1 MSEATLSSSTFKT
14 RSIVLFAVGLA
25 AAVIFMMTSAE
36 DNFWLHL
43 ISKPIPVLAMA
54 LWLALLPRK
63 GRYQWAVII
72 GLLLSA
78 TGDVLL
84 SWSDGTFLFGLIAFL
99 LGHVAYIVAFLRD
112 SRGLYLGRGLL
123 AYAYGALAYGYLYT
137 AGDLGDMT
145 IPVLAYVIVICTM
158 LWRAS
163 CRVGAPDVHQRS
175 AWIGL
180 AGAAFFTLSDTL
192 LALGMFAGQRPLGP
206 YAVII
211 TYWLGQ
217 LGITLSAYWQLVGQP
232 NSRQPRQN
240 DARQPVN

>member
-1 MSEATLSSSTFKT
+1 MSEATYPSSSFSR
-14 RSIVLFAVGLA
+14 RSIILAAVGLVA
-25 AAVIFMMTSAE
+25 AIVFITTGKA

-43 ISKPIPVLAMA
+43 VSKPIPVLAMA
-54 LWLALLPRK
+54 LWLGLLPRK
-63 GRYQWAVII
+63 GRYQWAVIV

-84 SWSDGTFLFGLIAFL
+84 SWSDETFLFGLIAFL

-123 AYAYGALAYGYLYT
+123 AYAYGVLAYGYLYT

-163 CRVGAPDVHQRS
+163 CRVGAPGVYERS
-175 AWIGL
+175 AWTGL

-192 LALGMFAGQRPLGP
+192 LAMGMFAGQRPLGP

-217 LGITLSAYWQLVGQP
+217 LGITLSAYWQLVAQP
-232 NSRQPRQN
+232 NSGQQSE
-240 DARQPVN
+240 VN

>member
-1 MSEATLSSSTFKT
+1 MSEATLFSSSFKT
-14 RSIVLFAVGLA
+14 RSILLFAVGLA
-25 AAVIFMMTSAE
+25 AAAIFMMTGAE

-54 LWLALLPRK
+54 LWLVLLPLK
-63 GRYQWAVII
+63 GRFQWAVIA

-84 SWSDGTFLFGLIAFL
+84 SWSDETFLFGLIAFL
-99 LGHVAYIVAFLRD
+99 LGHVAYIFAFLRD
-112 SRGLYLGRGLL
+112 SRSLYLGRGLL
-123 AYAYGALAYGYLYT
+123 AYAYGALAYGYLVT

-145 IPVLAYVIVICTM
+145 IPVLAYMIVICTM

-163 CRVGAPDVHQRS
+163 CRVGVPGIYERS
-175 AWIGL
+175 AWLGL
-180 AGAAFFTLSDTL
+180 AGATFFTLSDTL

-206 YAVII
+206 HAVII
-211 TYWLGQ
+211 TYWMGQ

-232 NSRQPRQN
+232 NSGQRST
-240 DARQPVN
+240 VG

>member
-1 MSEATLSSSTFKT
+1 MNAATSSPGFNW
-14 RSIVLFAVGLA
+14 RSIILAVVGFVA
-25 AAVIFMMTSAE
+25 AIIFMMTSAG

-54 LWLALLPRK
+54 LWLGLLPLKR
-63 GRYQWAVII
+63 RYQWAVIS

-78 TGDVLL
+78 VGDVLL
-84 SWSDGTFLFGLIAFL
+84 SWSDETFLLGLIAFL
-99 LGHVAYIVAFLRD
+99 LGHVAYIAAFLSD
-112 SRGLYLGRGLL
+112 SRGLYPGRALL

-137 AGDLGDMT
+137 AGDLGAMT
-145 IPVLAYVIVICTM
+145 LPVLAYVMVICTM

-163 CRVGAPDVHQRS
+163 CRVGAPGVYARS

-206 YAVII
+206 HAVII
-211 TYWLGQ
+211 TYWIGQ
-217 LGITLSAYWQLVGQP
+217 LGIALSAYWQLENISDNQHVSGP
-232 NSRQPRQN
+232 PGLEL
-240 DARQPVN
+240 